1 VSILEIFHAL
11 FLSWSRLAIGL
22 AISVFISFF
31 LGILAGI
38 NKTAEKIIIP
48 IVDILQSIPILGF
61 FPVAVYF
68 FVYFVPSLGPE
79 LAAIFLIITS
89 QVWNL
94 IFAVYESVRAIPA
107 YIIEAAELS
116 NLNIFQKI
124 YKIYIPSSWPRVIGN
139 FPISWAIG
147 LYFLSS
153 SEIISLGTTSYQL
166 LGIGSLI
173 FNLFNENDFN
183 DLFISFIF
191 LILAIIATHILFF
204 RPLDEWSKK
213 FKYQFVGEEEKI
225 RRPWFISAFIRTT
238 RPLSSLATR
247 TIIPR
252 IPISPFIK
260 KQNLEPIYTLVVK
273 EIKNSYFKNKTLY
286 HITKII
292 KYIFFISFIALLI
305 YFIYLF
311 YYPIS
316 QVFSLLLQTSLLV
329 NLLLAT
335 GYSALRILISVIL
348 MMPIIFLG
356 IFIAVNKK
364 AKRFLLP
371 IILIIASIPAPL
383 FIPLMIL
390 ILGPSINII
399 SILVIISGSMWYI
412 FYNVYSAISSIPLE
426 IKEVVF
432 LSNLSRFQKFSKF
445 YFPAMLPG
453 LITGSITAVGGAWN
467 ALIVAE
473 WIQIGN
479 NTYYV
484 YGLGAIIDEA
494 ASTGNLN
501 LLYAALIFM
510 VFVVVLLDRTLWK
523 KLYDYATSK
532 FRYER

>member
-1 VSILEIFHAL
+1 
-11 FLSWSRLAIGL
+11 
-22 AISVFISFF
+22 
-31 LGILAGI
+31 
-38 NKTAEKIIIP
+38 
-48 IVDILQSIPILGF
+48 
-61 FPVAVYF
+61 
-68 FVYFVPSLGPE
+68 
-79 LAAIFLIITS
+79 
-89 QVWNL
+89 
-94 IFAVYESVRAIPA
+94 
-107 YIIEAAELS
+107 
-116 NLNIFQKI
+116 
-124 YKIYIPSSWPRVIGN
+124 
-139 FPISWAIG
+139 
-147 LYFLSS
+147 
-153 SEIISLGTTSYQL
+153 
-166 LGIGSLI
+166 
-173 FNLFNENDFN
+173 
-183 DLFISFIF
+183 
-191 LILAIIATHILFF
+191 
-204 RPLDEWSKK
+204 
-213 FKYQFVGEEEKI
+213 
-225 RRPWFISAFIRTT
+225 
-238 RPLSSLATR
+238 
-247 TIIPR
+247 
-252 IPISPFIK
+252 
-260 KQNLEPIYTLVVK
+260 VVK

-335 GYSALRILISVIL
+335 GYSALRILISVAI

-356 IFIAVNKK
+356 ILVAVDKK
-364 AKRFLLP
+364 VKRFLLP
-371 IILIIASIPAPL
+371 VILIIASIPAPL

-432 LSNLSRFQKFSKF
+432 LSNLSLFHRFSKF

-523 KLYDYATSK
+523 KLYDFATSK